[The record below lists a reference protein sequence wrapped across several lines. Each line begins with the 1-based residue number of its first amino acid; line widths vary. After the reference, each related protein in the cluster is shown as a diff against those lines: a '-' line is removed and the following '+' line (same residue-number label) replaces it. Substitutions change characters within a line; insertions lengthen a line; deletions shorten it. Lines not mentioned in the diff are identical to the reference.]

1 MPLILVGEIA
11 GEIIGINGYNMVRD
25 YFLYREL
32 HDCPGTT
39 LEELWLKNHNPDCEI
54 CGGSGKIP
62 GPIFCSNH
70 DALIVKKIPMKD
82 GGVHF
87 ARSDG

>member
-1 MPLILVGEIA
+1 MGPLILVGEIA
-11 GEIIGINGYNMVRD
+11 GETTGVNGYNMVRD
-25 YFLYREL
+25 YVLHREL

-39 LEELWLKNHNPDCEI
+39 MEELWLKNHNPDCEI

-70 DALIVKKIPMKD
+70 SICHQEGYMCADCPVLKQVE
-82 GGVHF
+82 
-87 ARSDG
+87 